1 MLFSSLVFLSLF
13 LPAVLAGHFLTP
25 RTMRLRNGFLL
36 AASLLFYA
44 WGEPVRVAYLLAV
57 ILLVHFGA
65 ATVPKMATE
74 GKRKAVAATV
84 VGVLLLGLVHYK
96 YSGFLARNFAAATGI
111 GLPVDPVVMPLG
123 ISFFTFQAISYVVD
137 VLRGTAAPSRSVWKT
152 ALYISLFP
160 KLVSGPIVKYRDIA
174 EQIDR
179 RETSFA
185 SVADGLRRFV
195 VGLAKKV
202 LLANQLGVVADSV
215 FALPPDSL
223 DASHAWIGALFYSLQ
238 LFFDF
243 SGYSDM
249 AIGLCAVFGFKIPE
263 NFDYPYLSRT
273 ISEFWRRWHISLSS
287 WFREYLYI
295 PLGGNR
301 VGKPRL
307 ALNLFL
313 VFLATGA
320 WHGAEWTFVLWG
332 VWHGVF
338 VIVERF
344 TFLGRPRATRI
355 GNLLQRLYALSVVLF
370 GWVLF
375 RADGLPEAKSFLS
388 AMFGFSDALSMDT
401 VAALLPVSR
410 LVVLAVAVLSSAGV
424 FRTLL
429 SRETAAGRIL
439 RDIWLVALFLASLV
453 SLGASSYN
461 SFIYFQF

>member
-1 MLFSSLVFLSLF
+1 MPFSSLVFLNLF
-13 LPAVLAGHFLTP
+13 LPAVAGVHFLLP
-25 RTMRLRNGFLL
+25 GKPQVRNGFLL

-44 WGEPVRVAYLLAV
+44 WGEPVRIAYLLFV
-57 ILLVHFGA
+57 ILLSHLGAVAVLKMPSGGKRKVLA
-65 ATVPKMATE
+65 ATVI
-74 GKRKAVAATV
+74 GI
-84 VGVLLLGLVHYK
+84 LLLGLVHYK
-96 YSGFLARNFAAATGI
+96 YSGFLARNFTALTGI
-111 GLPVDPVVMPLG
+111 EIHVDPIALPLG
-123 ISFFTFQAISYVVD
+123 ISFFTFQAISLVVD
-137 VLRGTAAPSRSVWKT
+137 VLRGTAALPQSVFET
-152 ALYISLFP
+152 ALYIALFP
-160 KLVSGPIVKYRDIA
+160 KLAAGPIVKYRDFA
-174 EQIDR
+174 EQIGA
-179 RETSFA
+179 RETSLA
-185 SVADGLRRFV
+185 SAADGLRRFV

-215 FALPPDSL
+215 FALPADAL
-223 DASHAWIGALFYSLQ
+223 VASHAWIGALFYSLQ

-287 WFREYLYI
+287 WFRDYLYI

-307 ALNLFL
+307 AFNLFL

-332 VWHGVF
+332 VWHGLF

-355 GNLLQRLYALSVVLF
+355 GNWLQHVYALAVVLF

-375 RADGLPEAKSFLS
+375 RADGLREAGAIFS
-388 AMFGFSDALSMDT
+388 AMLGRSDAVSMDT
-401 VAALLPVSR
+401 GAALLPASK
-410 LVVLAVAVLSSAGV
+410 LVVLAVAVLCSAGA
-424 FRTLL
+424 FRTVLV
-429 SRETAAGRIL
+429 RKTAVGRAL
-439 RDIWLVALFLASLV
+439 RDIWLVALFLASLI
-453 SLGASSYN
+453 SLGASSY
-461 SFIYFQF
+461 SPFIYFQF